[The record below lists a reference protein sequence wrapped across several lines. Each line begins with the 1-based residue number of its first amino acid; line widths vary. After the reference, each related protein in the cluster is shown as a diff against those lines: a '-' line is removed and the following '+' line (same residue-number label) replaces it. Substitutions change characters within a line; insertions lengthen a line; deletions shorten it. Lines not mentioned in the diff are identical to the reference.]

1 VTAHSV
7 SGAGSVFTIKLPAF
21 AGEPKSEGAAE
32 IVGAEAAIVSIEEGV
47 AAGAEAVL
55 PTGSCVLVI
64 DDDPTQR
71 DLIQRFL
78 SKEGFCV
85 RTAAGGDAGLRLAR
99 QLRPAA
105 ITLDVMMPGLDG
117 WSVLL
122 ALKADRDLRDIP
134 VIMLTMVDD
143 PDRGFALGAAEF
155 ATKPVDRARLS
166 LILKKYTCPRP
177 PCPVL
182 LVEDDPATREVTRTI
197 LEKEGW
203 KVSEAENGRVALE
216 CMELERPRLIV
227 LDLMMPEMDGF
238 EFVARVRKKLEW
250 RSIPIVVLTAY
261 DLSAKERRRLNGY
274 VETILRKG
282 GDSRAALLLQLR
294 DFLNH
299 HSAPRAMNMLA
310 GKEERAIPI

>member
-1 VTAHSV
+1 M
-7 SGAGSVFTIKLPAF
+7 
-21 AGEPKSEGAAE
+21 
-32 IVGAEAAIVSIEEGV
+32 
-47 AAGAEAVL
+47 
-55 PTGSCVLVI
+55 LVI
-64 DDDPTQR
+64 DDDPKQR

-85 RTAAGGDAGLRLAR
+85 RTAAGGEAGLRLAR
-99 QLRPAA
+99 QLRPVA
-105 ITLDVMMPGLDG
+105 ITLDVMMPGMDG

-166 LILKKYTCPRP
+166 QILKKYTCPHP

-182 LVEDDPATREVTRTI
+182 LVEDDPATREVTRAI

-216 CMELERPRLIV
+216 CMERERPRLIV

-238 EFVARVRKKLEW
+238 EFAARVRKKLEW

-261 DLSAKERRRLNGY
+261 DLSAEERRRLNGY
-274 VETILRKG
+274 VETILQKE
-282 GDSRAALLLQLR
+282 GDSREALLHQLR
-294 DFLNH
+294 DFLDH
-299 HSAPRAMNMLA
+299 HSAPRAMNMPE
-310 GKEERAIPI
+310 GEEEHATPI